1 MRKRIVSII
10 TALALC
16 LNLLPAMALA
26 APGLTVS
33 IGGTALQSGKEYV
46 AAPGGGVAERTDTT
60 PNYIAYDANTAV
72 LTVYGTVEITAAGMQ
87 VAGGTLTVTGAEKTA
102 LTLTDN
108 RDQPTVHL
116 ENSTL
121 TLADHVDFTAT
132 SSASAAAQGGAMDT
146 VTDYTGSITLSN
158 NSKGSVVQGVS
169 LNLRTM
175 GDITIQHTG
184 SAEYPGSSYYAIEY
198 TADSPATL
206 SAKTVTVKSNISAA
220 VKGDQLLTIIDT
232 TKASISG
239 YGSEPVVGKARFEYC
254 GEVEVKEN
262 EYANMGVVVQE
273 LTSVECGSVTLVRT
287 MASGSP
293 FYDKVTSDKLVRLQ
307 DGVGTP
313 LLVDADDDGS
323 FYLYGGD
330 ITDTGITYSNSS
342 EVPTWKTYYEAGEGS
357 VRFLPMAYGA
367 PARLTLNNATLHD
380 DLNMWGVTTD
390 LILTIEGSSR
400 ASYIGG
406 MQNKDLLFTLAGSG
420 ELTFDTLAWGHVPAG
435 LDKVR
440 LNALVARYDTTS
452 QAALVTAYGNARLI
466 GMADDTFTVGSVA
479 KGADGD
485 GDYRLALAPGA
496 TLTIP
501 DGLTL
506 EVNRMDWLENNGS
519 MVNNGIVKLTDN
531 SVQDVKAAIRSL
543 KLTGAGLV
551 RAVNAGGQQ
560 TTYANNGSVCIEGT
574 LNLTNAGT
582 EGDLDANGYHWD
594 NAANTLQLKDITLM
608 DSVTLPAGDAVTIVT
623 TEENFI
629 NDIAFAGGDAANV
642 TFSGAA
648 RLLVGSI
655 ADTQASSLTV
665 DTDTEVVVQRGGIS
679 LGSDADG
686 KDAVVTVKGKLTA
699 NGDTPTLIKDGLRLN
714 GGVYNR
720 ANLSRALVKNVP
732 AVNVGQVVVGS
743 GGVLTVS
750 GAQGVQINGMSAPD
764 GLLGAFQVEEGGQF
778 IADCTDYNLMVRA
791 DGAAITAE
799 QAEQIVKLPQGY
811 LPDGYAVRLVN
822 SADGSQQAVTIA
834 PENAA
839 LTLYLGK
846 LTGAAGQLSVTKQ
859 DAPNGGGDTP
869 PSSGDVP
876 DGGGDTPSGGNNG
889 GNNSGATSG
898 GGSNTGAATR
908 AVSVGSSQNGTVT
921 LSHKNAAPGTAVT
934 ITATPDKGY
943 RLSGITVTD
952 KNGKQL
958 AVTRK
963 SDSVYTFT
971 IPAGEVEIKAVF
983 EKADAETERPTLQ
996 FGDLDTGAW
1005 YYEAVDYVL
1014 QNGLMSGYG
1023 DGSFGPDDSLSR
1035 AMLAQILYNKE
1046 GKPAVSGTGSF
1057 ADVPRG
1063 AWYAGAVSWASE
1075 KGIVSG
1081 YGDGGFGPDD
1091 PITREQLVVMLWRYQ
1106 GSPAPTGTMP
1116 DFTDAQQISGYAKDA
1131 VTWAA
1136 ENGIVSGNGG
1146 GVLVPSGIAT
1156 RAQVAQM
1163 LKNFMENA

>member
-1 MRKRIVSII
+1 
-10 TALALC
+10 
-16 LNLLPAMALA
+16 
-26 APGLTVS
+26 
-33 IGGTALQSGKEYV
+33 
-46 AAPGGGVAERTDTT
+46 
-60 PNYIAYDANTAV
+60 
-72 LTVYGTVEITAAGMQ
+72 
-87 VAGGTLTVTGAEKTA
+87 
-102 LTLTDN
+102 
-108 RDQPTVHL
+108 
-116 ENSTL
+116 
-121 TLADHVDFTAT
+121 
-132 SSASAAAQGGAMDT
+132 
-146 VTDYTGSITLSN
+146 
-158 NSKGSVVQGVS
+158 
-169 LNLRTM
+169 
-175 GDITIQHTG
+175 
-184 SAEYPGSSYYAIEY
+184 
-198 TADSPATL
+198 
-206 SAKTVTVKSNISAA
+206 
-220 VKGDQLLTIIDT
+220 
-232 TKASISG
+232 
-239 YGSEPVVGKARFEYC
+239 
-254 GEVEVKEN
+254 
-262 EYANMGVVVQE
+262 
-273 LTSVECGSVTLVRT
+273 
-287 MASGSP
+287 
-293 FYDKVTSDKLVRLQ
+293 
-307 DGVGTP
+307 
-313 LLVDADDDGS
+313 
-323 FYLYGGD
+323 
-330 ITDTGITYSNSS
+330 
-342 EVPTWKTYYEAGEGS
+342 
-357 VRFLPMAYGA
+357 
-367 PARLTLNNATLHD
+367 
-380 DLNMWGVTTD
+380 
-390 LILTIEGSSR
+390 
-400 ASYIGG
+400 
-406 MQNKDLLFTLAGSG
+406 
-420 ELTFDTLAWGHVPAG
+420 
-435 LDKVR
+435 
-440 LNALVARYDTTS
+440 
-452 QAALVTAYGNARLI
+452 
-466 GMADDTFTVGSVA
+466 
-479 KGADGD
+479 
-485 GDYRLALAPGA
+485 
-496 TLTIP
+496 
-501 DGLTL
+501 
-506 EVNRMDWLENNGS
+506 
-519 MVNNGIVKLTDN
+519 
-531 SVQDVKAAIRSL
+531 
-543 KLTGAGLV
+543 
-551 RAVNAGGQQ
+551 
-560 TTYANNGSVCIEGT
+560 
-574 LNLTNAGT
+574 
-582 EGDLDANGYHWD
+582 
-594 NAANTLQLKDITLM
+594 M

-623 TEENFI
+623 TEESFI

-971 IPAGEVEIKAVF
+971 MPAGEVEIKAVF
-983 EKADAETERPTLQ
+983 EKADAETERPMLQ

-1075 KGIVSG
+1075 RGIVSG

>member
-46 AAPGGGVAERTDTT
+46 AASGGGVAERTDTT

-72 LTVYGTVEITAAGMQ
+72 LTVYGKVEITAAGMQ
-87 VAGGTLTVTGAEKTA
+87 VAGGTLTVTGEEKTA

-116 ENSTL
+116 ENGTL
-121 TLADHVDFTAT
+121 TLAGHVDFTAT

-146 VTDYTGSITLSN
+146 VTDYTGSITLSSN
-158 NSKGSVVQGVS
+158 DKGSVVQGVS

-175 GDITIQHTG
+175 GDITIQHTATVD
-184 SAEYPGSSYYAIEY
+184 SLGSSYYAIEY

-206 SAKTVTVKSNISAA
+206 SAKTVTVKSNTSAA
-220 VKGDQLLTIIDT
+220 VKGDGLLTIIDT

-239 YGSEPVVGKARFEYC
+239 YGIEPVVGKARFEYC

-262 EYANMGVVVQE
+262 DHTNEGVVVQE
-273 LTSVECGSVTLVRT
+273 LTSVECGSVTLVRAAHNAT
-287 MASGSP
+287 P

-307 DGVGTP
+307 GGVGTP
-313 LLVDADDDGS
+313 LLVALEDGTLW
-323 FYLYGGD
+323 FYGGD
-330 ITDTGITYSNSS
+330 ITNTGIRYTNSG
-342 EVPTWKTYYEAGEGS
+342 EVPKGQTYYEAGEGS
-357 VRFLPMAYGA
+357 VRFIPMMYGA
-367 PARLTLNNATLHD
+367 PARLTLNNAILHGE
-380 DLNMWGVTTD
+380 LNMWGVTAD
-390 LILTIEGSSR
+390 LILTIEGSNR

-406 MQNKDLLFTLAGSG
+406 MQNKDLLFTLTGSG
-420 ELTFDTLAWGHVPAG
+420 ELTFDRLAWGQVPAG

-440 LNALVARYDTTS
+440 LNGLVARYDTTS
-452 QAALVTAYGNARLI
+452 QDSLVTAYGNATMTAT
-466 GMADDTFTVGSVA
+466 GGGTFTVGSDEVKPGTYA
-479 KGADGD
+479 NV
-485 GDYRLALAPGA
+485 RLALAPGA

-551 RAVNAGGQQ
+551 KAVNAGGQQ

-574 LNLTNAGT
+574 LDLTNAGT
-582 EGDLDANGYHWD
+582 GGDLDANGYHWD

-623 TEENFI
+623 TEESFI

-720 ANLSRALVKNVP
+720 ANLSRALVNNVP
-732 AVNVGQVVVGS
+732 AVNAGQVVVGS

-971 IPAGEVEIKAVF
+971 MPAGEVEIKAVF
-983 EKADAETERPTLQ
+983 EKADAETERPMLQ

-1075 KGIVSG
+1075 RGIVSG

>member
-121 TLADHVDFTAT
+121 TLAGHVDFTAT

-184 SAEYPGSSYYAIEY
+184 SVEYPGSSYYAIEY

-220 VKGDQLLTIIDT
+220 VKGDGLLTIIDT

-330 ITDTGITYSNSS
+330 ITDTGIAYSNSS
-342 EVPTWKTYYEAGEGS
+342 EVPTRKTYYEAGEGS

-390 LILTIEGSSR
+390 LILAIEGSSR

-420 ELTFDTLAWGHVPAG
+420 ELTLGVLAVRQALAG
-435 LDKVR
+435 LDRVR
-440 LNALVARYDTTS
+440 LNGLVVTDDTTD

-479 KGADGD
+479 KGAVGD
-485 GDYRLALAPGA
+485 GDYRLAVAPGA

-519 MVNNGIVKLTDN
+519 MVNNGIVELTDN

-551 RAVNAGGQQ
+551 KAVNAGGQQ

-574 LNLTNAGT
+574 LDLTNAGT

-623 TEENFI
+623 TEESFI

-648 RLLVGSI
+648 RLFVGSI

-811 LPDGYAVRLVN
+811 LPDGYAVRMVN

-859 DAPNGGGDTP
+859 DASNRGGDTP

-971 IPAGEVEIKAVF
+971 MPAGEVEIKAVF
-983 EKADAETERPTLQ
+983 EKADAAIWRSGYRRVVLRGGGLCAAERPDEWL
-996 FGDLDTGAW
+996 
-1005 YYEAVDYVL
+1005 
-1014 QNGLMSGYG
+1014 
-1023 DGSFGPDDSLSR
+1023 R
-1035 AMLAQILYNKE
+1035 
-1046 GKPAVSGTGSF
+1046 
-1057 ADVPRG
+1057 R
-1063 AWYAGAVSWASE
+1063 
-1075 KGIVSG
+1075 
-1081 YGDGGFGPDD
+1081 
-1091 PITREQLVVMLWRYQ
+1091 RELWP
-1106 GSPAPTGTMP
+1106 G
-1116 DFTDAQQISGYAKDA
+1116 
-1131 VTWAA
+1131 
-1136 ENGIVSGNGG
+1136 
-1146 GVLVPSGIAT
+1146 
-1156 RAQVAQM
+1156 
-1163 LKNFMENA
+1163 